1 MQLLAHFVGF
11 KIKKK
16 EKRGLFFAQFKEK
29 KVCHD
34 PVTHSEACVK
44 SCRIDHPHPPA
55 ISCFRVAHEWLID
68 RLACIWTGPSG
79 GRHKWHVFNK
89 QSERTDCV
97 VVILYQTRSIKGA
110 VNSCGPEWKLNAV
123 SRFSNETE
131 QNNV

>member
-44 SCRIDHPHPPA
+44 SYRITPTPLLSPVLESHMNGWLTDWRVFELVPAEDA
-55 ISCFRVAHEWLID
+55 ISDMFL
-68 RLACIWTGPSG
+68 TSS
-79 GRHKWHVFNK
+79 
-89 QSERTDCV
+89 Q
-97 VVILYQTRSIKGA
+97 
-110 VNSCGPEWKLNAV
+110 NAPIV
-123 SRFSNETE
+123 
-131 QNNV
+131 